1 MTNSVMLPLMVEPV
15 PEAVALAA
23 LAASQVLILAVMIY
37 LEISLE
43 ECLEAVEA
51 ELPETVL

>member
-15 PEAVALAA
+15 PEAVALAD
-23 LAASQVLILAVMIY
+23 LAASQVLILAAMIY